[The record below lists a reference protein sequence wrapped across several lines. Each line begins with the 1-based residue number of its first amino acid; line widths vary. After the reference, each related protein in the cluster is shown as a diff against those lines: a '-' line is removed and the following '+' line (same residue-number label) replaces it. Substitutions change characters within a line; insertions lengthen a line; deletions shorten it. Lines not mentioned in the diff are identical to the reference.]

1 MNLYNDLDPKVCEW
15 TRELIAD
22 NQIPAGEVVCQSI
35 TDITHDLSKF
45 TQCHWF
51 NGLSG
56 WPYALRLAGV
66 SELRPLWTASLPCQS
81 FSSAG
86 KAGGFADARG
96 QLWEPF
102 FALVRKY
109 RPGCIFGEQVEAAI
123 RFGWLDRIFSDL
135 EGIGYSC
142 GAVVLPAA
150 CVGAPHIRHR
160 IYWVA
165 HLPGER
171 RDGQQE
177 AGGQTG
183 RGQFEVGGGDE
194 RLAHTEC
201 TQRRPQFTRDERDRD
216 EGRSEAAGRP
226 ESCCPDE
233 RLADMQGQRPSRR
246 GERPIQSE
254 PSSCGNAGWMEHSQ
268 SRRARA
274 EEQPG
279 CRDGLERPMSD
290 GGVVQSDGTGREPGR
305 LTTEAA
311 GYRDSIEPTGGGCG
325 LGDPKGGGQREHG
338 STPGSGGYADE
349 PKQIGGMGD
358 LHHQRPQGRSG
369 EPGECAGKLFAGA
382 SGPWSNYDLIPCRDG
397 KFRRVESGSCP
408 LVKRLPGGLVPSGN
422 PSVEEAQNTAEARVM
437 RLRGYGNSICA
448 PLAAEFIKV
457 CMELLPKFTPPP
469 I

>member
-1 MNLYNDLDPKVCEW
+1 MCAVLYNDIDPKVCEW
-15 TRELIAD
+15 TKELIAD

-66 SELRPLWTASLPCQS
+66 PESRPIWTASLPCQS

-86 KAGGFADARG
+86 KAGGFTDARG

-109 RPGCIFGEQVEAAI
+109 HPGCILGEQVEAAI
-123 RFGWLDRIFSDL
+123 RFGWLDRISGDL
-135 EGIGYSC
+135 ESLGYC
-142 GAVVLPAA
+142 VGAVILPAA
-150 CVGAPHIRHR
+150 GVGAPHIRHR

-183 RGQFEVGGGDE
+183 RRQSEVGGGDE
-194 RLAHTEC
+194 RLAHTAES
-201 TQRRPQFTRDERDRD
+201 TEWRR
-216 EGRSEAAGRP
+216 GI
-226 ESCCPDE
+226 
-233 RLADMQGQRPSRR
+233 QRP
-246 GERPIQSE
+246 GEGVTSPEIG
-254 PSSCGNAGWMEHSQ
+254 PSDKFVRDCGAG
-268 SRRARA
+268 
-274 EEQPG
+274 
-279 CRDGLERPMSD
+279 
-290 GGVVQSDGTGREPGR
+290 GR
-305 LTTEAA
+305 
-311 GYRDSIEPTGGGCG
+311 
-325 LGDPKGGGQREHG
+325 LGDPQGGGQREHG

-349 PKQIGGMGD
+349 PEQISGMGD

-369 EPGECAGKLFAGA
+369 ELGECAGELFAGA
-382 SGPWSNYDLIPCRDG
+382 SSAWSNYDLIPCRDG

-408 LVKRLPGGLVPSGN
+408 LVKRLPSGLVPSGN
-422 PSVEEAQNTAEARVM
+422 PSVKEAQNTAEARVM
-437 RLRGYGNSICA
+437 RLRGFGNSICA